1 MAEKIV
7 AEIIP
12 FRRSKQKKNRKR
24 PGRKARVRAG
34 ALLCFPIAGRNLADA
49 WRKVVSHD

>member
-12 FRRSKQKKNRKR
+12 FRRSKQKKNKKR
-24 PGRKARVRAG
+24 RGHRARPCAG
-34 ALLCFPIAGRNLADA
+34 ALLCFPIAGRNLAEA
-49 WRKVVSHD
+49 WAKVVSRG

>member
-1 MAEKIV
+1 MNEKIV

-24 PGRKARVRAG
+24 RGHKARKSAS
-34 ALLCFPIAGRNLADA
+34 ALLHFPAGGRDLAAA
-49 WRKVVSHD
+49 WSRVVSHD

>member
-24 PGRKARVRAG
+24 RGHKARPCAG
-34 ALLCFPIAGRNLADA
+34 ALLCFPVAGRNLADA
-49 WRKVVSHD
+49 WRKVVSRG